1 MNRSMRF
8 AAVGLTAALALSAC
22 AAPGSSD
29 GGADVD
35 SYTLGVM
42 LPLTGQ
48 LATVGQDFQAG
59 IQMAVEDINA
69 DGGIDGK
76 DLKVVFEDTKGSPEG
91 GVAAINKFTSVEPA
105 PMVVTATSGQTLSAQ
120 PIAEQRHALLMNVGG
135 VSPNLLD
142 LPYLY
147 NNAVNITA
155 MGPILAKYLWEQGYR
170 KLAFLGAAD
179 PFGEGTVEAMSPVW
193 EELGGTIV
201 ENQSVAATDTDLTGQ
216 ILKIKSAGPD
226 VVVATAVGEVL
237 GQMVQQARSSGLAV
251 PMAGPLATDGLT
263 SVAGAGA
270 EGFVDVAMT
279 VADTDTDMDA
289 APDSPSAQF
298 VADYKAEFD
307 TSPSWIPGTAYE
319 TAYLYKSLVEQAIE
333 NGDDPT
339 DGEVLSDLI
348 EGASFDDIL
357 QGGGNVT
364 FIENHSVSRQV
375 AIRKVKDGAFEVLE
389 TVEAGGDS

>member
-8 AAVGLTAALALSAC
+8 AAVGLTAAAVALSAC

-29 GGADVD
+29 ESKDVD

-48 LATVGQDFQAG
+48 LATVGQGFQTG
-59 IQMAVEDINA
+59 IQMAAEEINA

-76 DLKVVFEDTKGSPEG
+76 DLKVVFEDTKGTPEG
-91 GVAAINKFTSVEPA
+91 GVAAINKFTSVEKA
-105 PMVVTATSGQTLSAQ
+105 PMVITATSGQTLSAQ
-120 PIAEQRHALLMNVGG
+120 PIAEQRHAVLMNVGG

-147 NNAVNITA
+147 NNAVNITS
-155 MGPILAKYLWEQGYR
+155 MGPTLAQYLWEQGYR

-179 PFGEGTVEAMSPVW
+179 PFGEGTVEAVSPVW

-237 GQMVQQARSSGLAV
+237 GQMVQQARSSGLNV
-251 PMAGPLATDGLT
+251 PMAGPLATEGLT
-263 SVAGAGA
+263 SVAGADA
-270 EGFVDVAMT
+270 EGFVDISMT
-279 VADTDTDMDA
+279 VADPAT
-289 APDSPSAQF
+289 APDSPTAQF
-298 VADYKAEFD
+298 VADYQAEFD
-307 TSPSWIPGTAYE
+307 TAPSWIPGTAYE
-319 TAYLYKSLVEQAIE
+319 TAYLFKSLVEQAIE

-339 DGEVLSDLI
+339 DGEVLSELI
-348 EGASFDDIL
+348 KGASFDDIL
-357 QGGGNVT
+357 QGGGDVT
-364 FIENHSVSRQV
+364 FIEDHSVSRLV
-375 AIRKVKDGAFEVLE
+375 AIREVKDGAFQVLE
-389 TVEAGGDS
+389 TVEAGGDAS